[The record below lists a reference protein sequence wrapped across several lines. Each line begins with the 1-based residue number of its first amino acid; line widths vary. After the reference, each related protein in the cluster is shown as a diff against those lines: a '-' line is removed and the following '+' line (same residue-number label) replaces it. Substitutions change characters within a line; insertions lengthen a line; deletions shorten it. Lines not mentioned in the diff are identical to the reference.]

1 MSKPAASLSLDPF
14 CETNSSV
21 TQFVG
26 STLTAALEMLVK
38 SAYLLGHQLTIED
51 GAFLSIEVCGKA
63 GAQVSPSLKPA
74 PPRRGVFTP
83 LLVLSC
89 QTLRLFPPPYVSDLS
104 SQSPTFVS
112 ELRWP
117 LLPLSSLEP
126 LT

>member
-51 GAFLSIEVCGKA
+51 GAFLSIGVCGKA

-89 QTLRLFPPPYVSDLS
+89 
-104 SQSPTFVS
+104 
-112 ELRWP
+112 
-117 LLPLSSLEP
+117 
-126 LT
+126 